1 LVTDDFGQV
10 EHIKEFGYFVGCP
23 APNTELGSVVAGLH
37 PGRQGRQEKI
47 IAVNMGVA
55 VEDVATAKEI
65 YEIALARKLGIE
77 LPL

>member
-1 LVTDDFGQV
+1 
-10 EHIKEFGYFVGCP
+10 
-23 APNTELGSVVAGLH
+23 
-37 PGRQGRQEKI
+37 
-47 IAVNMGVA
+47 MGVA